1 MNENSASPRSIIVRY
16 PVRAVRKVFLMTA
29 RRVMGTITH
38 VSTKDPVVALTFD
51 DGPHVDYTPRLLG
64 ILERHDARA
73 TFFMTGEAALAHPEL
88 VRRIAA
94 GGHAIGNHSWDHPS
108 FPLISGRER
117 RRQIRKC
124 ASVLAPYGERLFR
137 PPYGEQNVASRL
149 DALLLGYQVV
159 MFNIATDDWCGGDV
173 GSIVTQ
179 VERQIRPGSVVVLHD
194 RLFDALDKAYF
205 DREPLLQAVQILL
218 NRLGDRFHFVT
229 VSELLRRGRA
239 QKEIWSKEADLQLL
253 NKLVTEKG
261 PGRRYPHDIGNG
273 RRVVV
278 NNSGSE

>member
-1 MNENSASPRSIIVRY
+1 
-16 PVRAVRKVFLMTA
+16 MTA
-29 RRVMGTITH
+29 RQVMGTITH
-38 VSTKDPVVALTFD
+38 VSTKEPVVALTFD
-51 DGPHVDYTPRLLG
+51 DGPHADYTPRLLDT
-64 ILERHDARA
+64 LERHNARA
-73 TFFMTGEAALAHPEL
+73 TFFLTGEAALAHREI

-94 GGHAIGNHSWDHPS
+94 GGHAIGNHSWNHPS

-179 VERQIRPGSVVVLHD
+179 VERRIRPGSVVVLHD
-194 RLFDALDKAYF
+194 RLFDALDETYF
-205 DREPLLQAVQILL
+205 NREPMLEAVQVLL

-229 VSELLRRGRA
+229 VPELLRRGRA
-239 QKEIWSKEADLQLL
+239 QKEIWSKEADFQLL
-253 NKLVTEKG
+253 NRLVTEKG
-261 PGRRYPHDIGNG
+261 PGRRYPHDTSNG

>member
-1 MNENSASPRSIIVRY
+1 MY
-16 PVRAVRKVFLMTA
+16 
-29 RRVMGTITH
+29 
-38 VSTKDPVVALTFD
+38 
-51 DGPHVDYTPRLLG
+51 
-64 ILERHDARA
+64 
-73 TFFMTGEAALAHPEL
+73 
-88 VRRIAA
+88 
-94 GGHAIGNHSWDHPS
+94 
-108 FPLISGRER
+108 
-117 RRQIRKC
+117 
-124 ASVLAPYGERLFR
+124 
-137 PPYGEQNVASRL
+137 
-149 DALLLGYQVV
+149 
-159 MFNIATDDWCGGDV
+159 NIATDDWCGGDV

-179 VERQIRPGSVVVLHD
+179 VERQIRPGSIVVLHD

-261 PGRRYPHDIGNG
+261 PGRCYPHDIGNG